1 MYEYVWGGGCKDSVQ
16 VEVSVAKS
24 LELFTV
30 WTINVMFIITAS
42 SKRDQDMW
50 GAIVVLATAY
60 E

>member
-1 MYEYVWGGGCKDSVQ
+1 MYEYVWGGDCKDSIQ

-30 WTINVMFIITAS
+30 WTINVMFIVTAG

-50 GAIVVLATAY
+50 DVIVVLAIAY

>member
-16 VEVSVAKS
+16 VEVSVTKS
-24 LELFTV
+24 MELFTV

-50 GAIVVLATAY
+50 DAIVVLAIAY